1 MLAPLLALAPWQDLA
16 LHAALALLISSLGFF
31 RVVYFV
37 SLGYAGS
44 IAAMALLLIARSAG
58 QGSTALLLQATL
70 LLSYG
75 LRLGSYLV
83 TRERQPAFRREIAE
97 MHQRQAGIGPGKRI
111 AIWLGVSLLYVLM
124 FSPAL
129 FQHWAQR
136 ANSAGTAHHGSV
148 PTALTT
154 WLGLSVMIS
163 GLLLEAFS
171 DGQKSAFKKLHAA
184 RICNVGVYRWV
195 RCPNY
200 LGEILFWI
208 GNFLAGLSAYAAL
221 GHWLSAAIGLVCIIL
236 IMMGSTKRLEA
247 KQDARYGSDP
257 DYQQYVRTVPVLF
270 PCVPLYSLKGIR
282 VYLE

>member
-1 MLAPLLALAPWQDLA
+1 MLASLFARSPWQDLA
-16 LHAALALLISSLGFF
+16 LHAALALLVSSLGFF

-58 QGSTALLLQATL
+58 HAPLALLLQATL
-70 LLSYG
+70 LLAYG

-83 TRERQPAFRREIAE
+83 MRERQPAFRREIAE
-97 MHQRQAGIGPGKRI
+97 MHQRAADIGPRKRI

-129 FQHWAQR
+129 FQQWVQR
-136 ANSAGTAHHGSV
+136 ASSAGAATQASA
-148 PTALTT
+148 PAALTT

-171 DGQKSAFKKLHAA
+171 DGQKLAFKKQHAA
-184 RICNVGVYRWV
+184 RICNIGVYRWV

-208 GNFLAGLSAYAAL
+208 GNFLAGLSAYATL
-221 GHWLSAAIGLVCIIL
+221 GHWLSAATGLVCIIL

-270 PCVPLYSLKGIR
+270 PWVPLYSLKGIR